1 MRKVLRPLAMLIVFL
16 SAQLAGGQRTGV
28 AAKGDE
34 PIAGQLLDVEGKPLA
49 GVKMCLTSWRL
60 MIWSPSLPA
69 DDPRN
74 PAGCSFST
82 TDKSGHFS
90 FPPRDDPCTLLVFS
104 DDGYVVAKSRRFTF
118 PLTIRLTPW
127 AKLHGVLKIGN
138 LPAPAGITVQATYL
152 DSDVE
157 DELGPWPYFTAATDK
172 QGQFDFGRVLAGSY
186 SVCRTLTPWVAGIGV
201 PVTAPAGKVTTL
213 AVPIIGQDVH
223 GHISLPTELT
233 GQRWHADATIIQR
246 IVLPRLTLPAN
257 VVAITGAAPRMVQP
271 LGVAYGGRPTPRSPA
286 RAIERRA
293 IRSSATR
300 WDHFWPPMS
309 VLEPTPWA
317 ASFFRVIDN
326 QTNYDRPMANAAYDF
341 KIAVRQAWRG
351 ESSSNWASFQRG
363 P

>member
-201 PVTAPAGKVTTL
+201 PVTAPAGKVTTWRFPL
-213 AVPIIGQDVH
+213 SARTSMDIFPCRRN
-223 GHISLPTELT
+223 LPGNGGT
-233 GQRWHADATIIQR
+233 
-246 IVLPRLTLPAN
+246 
-257 VVAITGAAPRMVQP
+257 RM
-271 LGVAYGGRPTPRSPA
+271 
-286 RAIERRA
+286 
-293 IRSSATR
+293 
-300 WDHFWPPMS
+300 PP
-309 VLEPTPWA
+309 
-317 ASFFRVIDN
+317 SFS
-326 QTNYDRPMANAAYDF
+326 
-341 KIAVRQAWRG
+341 G
-351 ESSSNWASFQRG
+351 LSFPG
-363 P
+363 